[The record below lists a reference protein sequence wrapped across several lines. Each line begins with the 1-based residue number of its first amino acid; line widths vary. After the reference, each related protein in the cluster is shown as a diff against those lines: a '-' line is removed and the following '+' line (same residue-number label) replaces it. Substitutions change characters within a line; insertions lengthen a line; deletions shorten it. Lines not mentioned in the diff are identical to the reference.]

1 MQLVCGG
8 GGFVRRAF
16 RLMWSR
22 SLFRYYYAWSLFYSH
37 SDNYNVRARGE
48 GAQVGVSESVI
59 LFNLLFTCQYMVATR
74 RFLTRVSH
82 STNF

>member
-8 GGFVRRAF
+8 GGFARRAF

-22 SLFRYYYAWSLFYSH
+22 LHAWSPFYSH
-37 SDNYNVRARGE
+37 SDNHNVRARGE